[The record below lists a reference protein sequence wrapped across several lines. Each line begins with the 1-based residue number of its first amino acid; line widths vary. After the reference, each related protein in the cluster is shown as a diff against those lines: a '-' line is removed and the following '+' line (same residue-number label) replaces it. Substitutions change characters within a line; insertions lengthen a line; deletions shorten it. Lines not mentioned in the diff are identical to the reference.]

1 MDLENFI
8 KEYEPFVKEWFIY
21 NNWAK
26 IDFKGF
32 WQNFLIKMDKN
43 NDFQKFSDSHE
54 STAQFET
61 WLKTVLK
68 NYYTDQ
74 WRKLQSKSSS
84 MHEKY
89 ESLSSDGSD
98 FEEARVYNL
107 HKEIEDAEDKQLG
120 FDWNKIS
127 DYVNQIKDDT
137 PRVIFKL
144 KLFHQKYLPLT
155 DKDYIYIEKRS
166 NYSRNKIEQFLLDH
180 QKQPFGMKNKDISA
194 LLNMKMGSISTTF
207 TRVRILI
214 ESAYRELKG

>member
-1 MDLENFI
+1 
-8 KEYEPFVKEWFIY
+8 
-21 NNWAK
+21 
-26 IDFKGF
+26 
-32 WQNFLIKMDKN
+32 
-43 NDFQKFSDSHE
+43 
-54 STAQFET
+54 
-61 WLKTVLK
+61 
-68 NYYTDQ
+68 
-74 WRKLQSKSSS
+74 
-84 MHEKY
+84 
-89 ESLSSDGSD
+89 
-98 FEEARVYNL
+98 EARVYNL

-166 NYSRNKIEQFLLDH
+166 NYSRNKIEQFLLDR
-180 QKQPFGMKNKDISA
+180 QKQPFGMKNKDIST